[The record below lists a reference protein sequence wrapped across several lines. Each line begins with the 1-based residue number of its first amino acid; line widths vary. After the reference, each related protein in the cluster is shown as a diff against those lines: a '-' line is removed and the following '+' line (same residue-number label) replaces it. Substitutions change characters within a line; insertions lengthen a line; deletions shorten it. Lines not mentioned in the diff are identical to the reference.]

1 MKRKPKSIDCKEFT
15 RLMPLWL
22 SDELKG
28 RKAYQFLEHMDTCGE
43 CREELH
49 IQFLVIEGT
58 ARLESAASF
67 NLDEELDN
75 KVRLY
80 REKLNS
86 SRILNGVIYT
96 LEAISVA
103 ILVWVMSLVIA
114 TL

>member
-1 MKRKPKSIDCKEFT
+1 M
-15 RLMPLWL
+15 
-22 SDELKG
+22 
-28 RKAYQFLEHMDTCGE
+28 
-43 CREELH
+43 
-49 IQFLVIEGT
+49 
-58 ARLESAASF
+58 
-67 NLDEELDN
+67 
-75 KVRLY
+75 RLY

>member
-1 MKRKPKSIDCKEFT
+1 MKRKTKSIDCKEFT

-22 SDELKG
+22 SDELKC
-28 RKAYQFLEHMDTCGE
+28 RKAYQFLEHMDNFAE

>member
-28 RKAYQFLEHMDTCGE
+28 KKAYQFLEHM
-43 CREELH
+43 
-49 IQFLVIEGT
+49 
-58 ARLESAASF
+58 ARRESAASWT
-67 NLDEELDN
+67 LDEELDN

>member
-1 MKRKPKSIDCKEFT
+1 MRRNKSIDCKEFT

-22 SDELKG
+22 GDELKG
-28 RKAYQFLEHMDTCGE
+28 KKAYQFLEHMDNCSE

-67 NLDEELDN
+67 NLDRELDN

-80 REKLNS
+80 REKLHS
-86 SRILNGVIYT
+86 DKILNGVIYS
-96 LEAISVA
+96 LEAMSIA
-103 ILVWVMSLVIA
+103 ILLWVMSIVVA